1 MIVTNLCLQRVQI
14 YIDFAVTANKYIKNV
29 GIFLLE
35 YVWTYAL
42 QNIYKKN
49 IYQSTKSI
57 FLTGIAWFW
66 TSEKINKKIKV
77 VIIEN
82 SNDKNSIYSDEP

>member
-29 GIFLLE
+29 GFFLPE

-49 IYQSTKSI
+49 I
-57 FLTGIAWFW
+57 
-66 TSEKINKKIKV
+66 
-77 VIIEN
+77 
-82 SNDKNSIYSDEP
+82 